1 MAESSS
7 LEIKVDRFDRVYR
20 PGDTIRGTVT
30 VQAYKGWSHN
40 GLNLLAEGNIHTLVQ
55 ASGMSLSG
63 DTQQAQIIFSHKEEL
78 VPTGKVRDGSTDI
91 PFEFVLNANMG
102 DKSQLWESY
111 HGVYI
116 SVVYA
121 ISVVC
126 DRGMLKKALRKEIE
140 FIVEIPLSPG
150 TAKSNNAERSGGATT
165 TTDAVT
171 FDISP
176 KTLDNIDKE
185 ALAGI
190 PDFRISGLLHRS
202 HCSINRPFT
211 GEVNINSSVAS
222 IRSLELQLARI
233 ESVSSASKFQQ
244 EASEVMRIQIGEGNL
259 CRDMLVPIYMVF
271 PRLHSCPTLK
281 TNMFMIEFE
290 INLIVIFDDGH
301 VVTENFPISII
312 RD

>member
-20 PGDTIRGTVT
+20 PGDTIRGNVI

-40 GLNLLAEGNIHTLVQ
+40 GLNLTAEGTIHTLVQ

-63 DTQQAQIIFSHKEEL
+63 DTQTAQSIFSHKEEL
-78 VPTGKVRDGSTDI
+78 LPVGKVRDGITDI
-91 PFEFVLNANMG
+91 PFEFILSANVG
-102 DKSQLWESY
+102 EKAQLWESY

-126 DRGMLKKALRKEIE
+126 ERGMLKKTLKREIE
-140 FIVEIPLSPG
+140 FIVEIPLP
-150 TAKSNNAERSGGATT
+150 AGGAADKDKAKAGDKAS
-165 TTDAVT
+165 DAVT

-176 KTLDNIDKE
+176 KTLDNIDKS
-185 ALAGI
+185 ALSDI

-211 GEVNINSSVAS
+211 GEVNINASVAS

-233 ESVSSASKFQQ
+233 ESVSSAAKFQQ

-281 TNMFMIEFE
+281 TNLFMIEFE

-301 VVTENFPISII
+301 VVTENFPISIT